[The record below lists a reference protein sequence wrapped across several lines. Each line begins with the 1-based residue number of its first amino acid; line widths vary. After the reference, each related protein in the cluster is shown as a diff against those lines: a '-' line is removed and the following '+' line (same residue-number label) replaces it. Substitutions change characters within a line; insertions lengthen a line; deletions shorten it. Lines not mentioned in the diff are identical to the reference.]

1 MTLPC
6 PNDPIEKYYD
16 TDTLALLGHQCQNH
30 SVFLHFFSELRRARV
45 PVSIREYLTLL
56 EGIEKDVAD
65 ESLDGFYYLARTALV
80 KDERD
85 LDKFDQVFSH
95 VFRGLDYLGDI
106 CLLYTSPSPRDS

>member
-1 MTLPC
+1 MF
-6 PNDPIEKYYD
+6 
-16 TDTLALLGHQCQNH
+16 H
-30 SVFLHFFSELRRARV
+30 HFFSELRRARV

-106 CLLYTSPSPRDS
+106 FGTDEASIPCLLYTSPSPRDS